1 MPRINLLPWREQER
15 KVRRREFMVAA
26 GGAVI
31 AAVIFTLGGKLL
43 YSSWTESQNAK
54 NALLKKEIVKLDAQ
68 IADIQ
73 DLENRKQR
81 LVARMEII
89 EKLQRKRPEIVH
101 LFDEMVKTVPEGVY
115 LTAIKQ
121 TGNKLEIRGVAQ
133 SSTRVSSFM
142 RNLDGSQWLRN
153 PELEVVQTTKT
164 SGPGSSN
171 HILGVMA
178 AQATGTRLVH
188 VPYRGA
194 GPAMQDT
201 IAGIVPSMF
210 DSLPSAAPH

>member
-26 GGAVI
+26 AGAVI

-43 YSSWTESQNAK
+43 YASWTEAQNEK

-89 EKLQRKRPEIVH
+89 ERLQRKRPEIVH

-115 LTAIKQ
+115 LTQIKQ

-133 SSTRVSSFM
+133 SSTRVSTFM
-142 RNLDGSQWLRN
+142 RNIDSSVCLDNPVLMVVESAKDSPTGGSNFTLTSDVVGVD
-153 PELEVVQTTKT
+153 LENGGETTVKK
-164 SGPGSSN
+164 
-171 HILGVMA
+171 VA
-178 AQATGTRLVH
+178 AK
-188 VPYRGA
+188 
-194 GPAMQDT
+194 
-201 IAGIVPSMF
+201 
-210 DSLPSAAPH
+210 

>member
-31 AAVIFTLGGKLL
+31 ASMVLLGLGKLL
-43 YSSWTESQNAK
+43 YAGWTEAQLEK
-54 NALLKKEIVKLDAQ
+54 NNILKKEIVKLDAQ

-89 EKLQRKRPEIVH
+89 ERLQRKLPEIVH
-101 LFDEMVKTVPEGVY
+101 LFDEIVKTVPEGVY

-121 TGNKLEIRGVAQ
+121 TGNKLEIHGIAQ
-133 SSTRVSSFM
+133 SSTRVSTFM
-142 RNLDGSQWLRN
+142 RNIDSSVWMDNPVLKVVESAKESPTGGSNFTLDSDVVGVD
-153 PELEVVQTTKT
+153 LEHGGETTVKK
-164 SGPGSSN
+164 
-171 HILGVMA
+171 A
-178 AQATGTRLVH
+178 AAK
-188 VPYRGA
+188 
-194 GPAMQDT
+194 
-201 IAGIVPSMF
+201 
-210 DSLPSAAPH
+210 